1 MQVTLNVNSAPR
13 AVSNSAT
20 GAQKSSA
27 LKHCTFSFQI
37 RTLKKEKPMPPTYR
51 WPLLVHIPS

>member
-27 LKHCTFSFQI
+27 LKSIAHSHSRLGLSKKKNLHHQHIVGHC
-37 RTLKKEKPMPPTYR
+37 
-51 WPLLVHIPS
+51 